1 MSIFGSIVSK
11 IFGHREAAAA
21 QPGTQP
27 EAAPS
32 APQSAS
38 APAGQQPPP
47 AASAQG
53 AAAQAS
59 APQQQPVDV
68 AAVLTDMAAKQ
79 PQKLD
84 WRHSIVDLM
93 KLLGLD
99 SGLHAR
105 RELAQELGYTGDP
118 GDSAAMNMWLHK
130 QVMRKLAENGGKV
143 PDELKD

>member
-21 QPGTQP
+21 QPGAQP
-27 EAAPS
+27 DAASS
-32 APQSAS
+32 APQSVS

-47 AASAQG
+47 TASAQG
-53 AAAQAS
+53 AAPQAS

-99 SGLHAR
+99 SGLQAR
-105 RELAQELGYTGDP
+105 KELAQELG
-118 GDSAAMNMWLHK
+118 
-130 QVMRKLAENGGKV
+130 
-143 PDELKD
+143 